1 VKLRLD
7 KYVWCVRLTK
17 TRNEATTL
25 IKNGKILLNQH
36 HVKPSK
42 EIAVLDVIQVKK
54 HNAIFSFKT
63 IELIDRR
70 IGPKLVSTY
79 IEETTPDSEKD
90 KYKEYQQAQK
100 EYNQYGIGKPTKKQ
114 RRTITLFKNVTETD

>member
-1 VKLRLD
+1 M
-7 KYVWCVRLTK
+7 
-17 TRNEATTL
+17 
-25 IKNGKILLNQH
+25 
-36 HVKPSK
+36 
-42 EIAVLDVIQVKK
+42 DVIQVKK

-63 IELIDRR
+63 KELIDRR